1 MQYIMFVLGIVF
13 ALLIWKAV
21 NKYNLFNKYNK
32 YVVLVV
38 MSLLIA
44 VVLEI
49 FTFNYSA
56 FAGKKTEHFA
66 LGIATDNGQWD
77 YDEGNNV
84 INISTAVKDFK
95 SETNNGSI
103 TYTAELEVNG
113 VVSDIDVI
121 LDTTKEHEKCSNN
134 ENN

>member
-13 ALLIWKAV
+13 ALLIWKA
-21 NKYNLFNKYNK
+21 FNKYNK

-66 LGIATDNGQWD
+66 LGIATDNGQCD

-84 INISTAVKDFK
+84 INKSTAVKDFK